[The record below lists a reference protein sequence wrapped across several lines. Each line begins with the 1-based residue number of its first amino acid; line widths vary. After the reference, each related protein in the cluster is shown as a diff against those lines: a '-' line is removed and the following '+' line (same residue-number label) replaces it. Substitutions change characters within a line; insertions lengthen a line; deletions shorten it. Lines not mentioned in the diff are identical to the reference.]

1 MNYWSD
7 KKARKNEA
15 ISHTYN
21 ESICHKD
28 DISYAINNSVIYNEY
43 YKLNDISHTNLNCSV
58 ILLKTD
64 SVSAIRK
71 MSKESNYIAQTGKT
85 NMTVLNF
92 ASYKNP
98 GGMYIVGS
106 SAQEES
112 LCAESYLYNVLSDVK
127 FVPYYRYN
135 CSHSNSALYL
145 NRAIMTP
152 FVLFNSAYRCNV
164 LTCAA
169 PNYTAAHKYYE
180 VTENANYEALC
191 SRIKFVLKCCADSR
205 SDILILGA
213 YGCGVFGQDARCVAK
228 IFKEYLENEFKNAFQ
243 KVIFAI
249 PDDKNYQAFSD
260 VFESQRMVDFDE
272 QFG

>member
-28 DISYAINNSVIYNEY
+28 DISYAINNSVVYNEY
-43 YKLNDISHTNLNCSV
+43 FNFKDISHTNSNCSV

-64 SVSAIRK
+64 SVSAIRE
-71 MSKESNYIAQTGKT
+71 MSKEPSYTAQTGKT

-98 GGMYIVGS
+98 GGMYLMGS

-112 LCAESYLYNVLSDVK
+112 LCTKSFLYNVLSDVK

-152 FVLFNSAYRCNV
+152 FVLFDSAYRCNV

-180 VTENANYEALC
+180 ITETANYEALC
-191 SRIKFVLKCCADSR
+191 SRIKFVLMCCADSH

-228 IFKEYLENEFKNAFQ
+228 IFKQYLDKEFKNVFQ
-243 KVIFAI
+243 KVVFAI

-260 VFESQRMVDFDE
+260 IFGNSKDGDFR
-272 QFG
+272 